1 MLPDRIELSTSLLPD
16 GSPPMTSGLSFS
28 GRLKVS
34 RFHAAT
40 IFFAYAKTASGNQND
55 TNYLDT

>member
-1 MLPDRIELSTSLLPD
+1 
-16 GSPPMTSGLSFS
+16 MTSGLSFS